1 MSNSTDKMPLT
12 GKPNLTGKF
21 ACLLHLLFPYDLYC
35 EPARHTHRFSFSVIS
50 FTIGESISAPAQG
63 RRPPVL
69 ACFRRGALGSQGSP
83 PRLKGGARAPRRAV
97 AGAPGGG
104 SGRGGA
110 EGAGWGAP
118 GAAPGAPG
126 FSPCRAPPTLPGPGS
141 PPPTPRGLRG
151 RGAGC
156 TRGPGRPGL
165 ERGESLTSGRWR
177 LNTGCPRVARP
188 LWAGMER
195 AGSREGARAGE
206 VHGRGGGWDPAGGGG
221 LGLARL
227 PRPSG
232 LTGAGP

>member
-35 EPARHTHRFSFSVIS
+35 EPARHTHRFSSSVIS

-104 SGRGGA
+104 AAGAARRERGGA
-110 EGAGWGAP
+110 PQALHRGRRGSAPAAHPQPCPGRAAHLPPLGASAV
-118 GAAPGAPG
+118 AVPGAPE
-126 FSPCRAPPTLPGPGS
+126 
-141 PPPTPRGLRG
+141 
-151 RGAGC
+151 
-156 TRGPGRPGL
+156 GL
-165 ERGESLTSGRWR
+165 EGRDW
-177 LNTGCPRVARP
+177 
-188 LWAGMER
+188 
-195 AGSREGARAGE
+195 
-206 VHGRGGGWDPAGGGG
+206 RGGRA
-221 LGLARL
+221 
-227 PRPSG
+227 
-232 LTGAGP
+232 